1 MSDIIKDPTI
11 IAALQDLAR
20 GVKSE
25 KDLAALTQD
34 LLKITTVEGLLNAEI
49 DDHIGYA
56 KYSPEGYGSGNN
68 CNG

>member
-34 LLKITTVEGLLNAEI
+34 LLKITVEASLSAEM
-49 DDHIGYA
+49 DGHLGY
-56 KYSPEGYGSGNN
+56 NQVFT
-68 CNG
+68 